1 VLLGDELEKMAQR
14 EIRIDVAFEPA
25 QKLDGA
31 RLYPLAARSPAAL
44 VHHRV
49 QSVVL
54 HPPANPAHLARLD
67 PDDLSRL
74 HPAHLP
80 GNGLGDHFPPRH
92 RSRLTP
98 HPPLD
103 LLHRA
108 ALLQPAVI
116 FKCL

>member
-31 RLYPLAARSPAAL
+31 RLYPLAARPAATL

-54 HPPANPAHLARLD
+54 HPPANPPHLARLD
-67 PDDLSRL
+67 TDNLS
-74 HPAHLP
+74 
-80 GNGLGDHFPPRH
+80 PPV
-92 RSRLTP
+92 
-98 HPPLD
+98 PLQ
-103 LLHRA
+103 L
-108 ALLQPAVI
+108 
-116 FKCL
+116 